1 MVAVMHELETLS
13 ATLGKAL
20 KTKGLQLALAE
31 SCTGGMIAQAITAIA
46 GSSGW
51 FDRGFVTYSN
61 EAKMEM
67 LGVPETLIH
76 THGAVSEQVAQ
87 AMAVGAL
94 QHSLANIS
102 ASVTGIAGPS
112 GGSVLKPVGMV
123 CFGWAINLNNAQP
136 EKLLVE
142 TRYFDGDRAE
152 IRQQAASYSLAG
164 LLKLI
169 KETS

>member
-1 MVAVMHELETLS
+1 MHDLETLS
-13 ATLGKAL
+13 ETLGKAL
-20 KTKGLQLALAE
+20 QAKGLQLALAE
-31 SCTGGMIAQAITAIA
+31 SCTGGMVAQAITAIA

-61 EAKMEM
+61 EAKTEM
-67 LGVPETLIH
+67 LGVPEIVID
-76 THGAVSEQVAQ
+76 THGAVSEPVAQ
-87 AMAVGAL
+87 AMALGAL
-94 QHSLANIS
+94 QHSRANIS

-112 GGSVLKPVGMV
+112 GGSAQKPVGMV
-123 CFGWAINLNNAQP
+123 CFGWAINFNNTQP

-152 IRQQAASYSLAG
+152 VRQQAASYSLAG

-169 KETS
+169 KETD